1 MVIETDMSPIELLT
15 WQLQRIVFEVD
26 LRRGDVI
33 AWPDDEEDRESL
45 EKIEKALAEYKVVF
59 EQLGQMEIYNKETMF
74 L

>member
-26 LRRGDVI
+26 LRR
-33 AWPDDEEDRESL
+33 DEVSLPYSDENDREAL

-59 EQLGQMEIYNKETMF
+59 QQLGHLE
-74 L
+74 